1 MPQPSASMAAPGPRV
16 AEPDDIM
23 PATASSPS
31 SAALTAA
38 RRGFEAL
45 IGAENVF
52 FDSADQQAYSDKFA
66 IDDAR
71 HQPAGAIA
79 PATVEQIQGIV
90 RIARENKIS
99 LWPISRG
106 KNLGYGEA
114 APVLAGSVIL
124 DLSRMKKIEYD
135 EENGTV
141 LLEPGVGFYDLYD
154 FLKTRGLKHWLS
166 TPGNSWGSVIG
177 NALDRGVGY
186 TPYGENTTKLCGME
200 VVLAD
205 GSVVRTGMGALTNAP
220 TWQLYRF
227 GFGPAWDQMFVQS
240 NFGIVTKAG
249 MWLMPE
255 PESLMGMDLEFDHPE
270 DLGPLIDAIA
280 PLRRE
285 GLLQQSPTIGN
296 WLRAAAILT
305 TRGDWTKQKGAL
317 PDSVIAAIRQKFHMG
332 WWGVSLRL
340 YGREGVNKAAYAILE
355 QEMNKLKPLS
365 IKPTVWKRGEP
376 LEMTGW
382 TGTPLTFPMQNA
394 NWHGGRG
401 GHVGFSPVLP
411 QSGSAA
417 MAQFRRTYERYKQF
431 GMDYQASFAFG
442 ERHLINVNAILLDKD
457 DPEMMKR
464 VDPFIQTLIADAKA
478 QGYGEYRTHLDY
490 MDRVASTYDFNGGA
504 LHKLNQRVKAALDPD
519 GIIAPGKSGIW
530 PPASAGRKK

>member
-1 MPQPSASMAAPGPRV
+1 MPSSTRH
-16 AEPDDIM
+16 
-23 PATASSPS
+23 TASPEQM
-31 SAALTAA
+31 AAA
-38 RRGFEAL
+38 RRSFAAVV
-45 IGAENVF
+45 GAQNLF
-52 FDSADQQAYSDKFA
+52 FDAQDQESYADAFA
-66 IDDAR
+66 VDDNLHR
-71 HQPAGAIA
+71 PAGAIA
-79 PATVEQIQGIV
+79 PDTVEQIQAIV
-90 RIARENKIS
+90 RIAAEHRIA

-106 KNLGYGEA
+106 KNLGYGGS

-154 FLKTRGLKHWLS
+154 FLKARGLKHWLS

-186 TPYGENTTKLCGME
+186 TPYGEHTTKLCGME

-205 GSVVRTGMGALTNAP
+205 GTLVRTGMGALTNSP

-249 MWLMPE
+249 LWLMPE
-255 PESLMGMDLEFDHPE
+255 PESLMGMDLEFDKPD

-285 GLLQQSPTIGN
+285 GVLQQSPTIGN

-305 TRGDWTKQKGAL
+305 TRNEWTDQKGAL
-317 PDSVIAAIRQKFHMG
+317 SDAVIAAIRKKFQMG

-340 YGREGVNKAAYAILE
+340 YGRETINREAYAILE
-355 QEMNKLKPLS
+355 REMNKLKPLS
-365 IKPTVWKRGEP
+365 MKPTNWKRGDP

-382 TGTPLTFPMQNA
+382 TGTPITFPMQNA

-401 GHVGFSPVLP
+401 GHIGFSPVLP

-417 MAQFRRTYERYKQF
+417 MAQFRRTYERYKEY

-457 DPEMMKR
+457 DPAMMAR
-464 VDPFIQTLIADAKA
+464 VDPFIRALVADAKA

-490 MDRVASTYDFNGGA
+490 MDLVASTYDFNDGA
-504 LHKLNQRVKAALDPD
+504 LGKLNDRVKAALDPH
-519 GIIAPGKSGIW
+519 GVIAPGKSGIG
-530 PPASAGRKK
+530 SVTRQTQAGEPS